1 MGVNNIRILIIR
13 FSSLGDIVLTKAL
26 VDQLRNIYP
35 NAEIDYLTKPAF
47 KQFVATYFT
56 VNSVFTEYKSF
67 SQLRNLSKRKY
78 DLVLDLHG
86 KLNSWLAKVI
96 IRGQKTVTYDKKRA
110 LRNKIVAHKTQ
121 MSINS
126 TVDLYNTVFDKLKVP
141 YIFIEPVIKVTT
153 KTSNLLPSKANMK
166 VVIFPG
172 ATHNTK
178 RIPKEKLISFIN
190 NYEHN
195 NTNFYLLGSKDEKEL
210 TQEIQKD
217 ITKAC
222 FDLAGNFNLVE
233 LVEAINEADLVIT
246 NDSGPMHIAAA
257 LRKAQIAFFG
267 STNVN
272 LGFRP
277 LNKKAIILTN
287 PISCSPCTLHGQ
299 KECPLKHFDCMESIQ
314 VKAILEAYQKLKN
327 MI

>member
-13 FSSLGDIVLTKAL
+13 FSSLGDIVLTKAI
-26 VDQLRNIYP
+26 VDQLKNIYP
-35 NAEIDYLTKPAF
+35 NAQIDYLTKPAF
-47 KQFVATYFT
+47 KQFVTTYFS
-56 VNSVFTEYKSF
+56 VNSVFTEYKSY

-78 DLVLDLHG
+78 NLVLDLHS
-86 KLNSWLAKVI
+86 KLNSWLAKRI
-96 IRGQKTVTYDKKRA
+96 IRGQKTVTYNKKRA
-110 LRNKIVAHKTQ
+110 LRNKIVAHKTEL
-121 MSINS
+121 SINS
-126 TVDLYNTVFDKLKVP
+126 TVDLYNTVFDKLKAP
-141 YIFIEPVIKVTT
+141 YTFIEPVIKVPT
-153 KTSNLLPSKANMK
+153 KTLNLLPSKANMN

-178 RIPKEKLISFIN
+178 RIPKQKLISFIN

-195 NTNFYLLGSKDEKEL
+195 NTNFYLLGSKGEKEL

-217 ITKAC
+217 ITKPS

-257 LRKAQIAFFG
+257 LRKPQIAFFG
-267 STNVN
+267 STNVT

-277 LNKKAIILTN
+277 LNKNAIILTS
-287 PISCSPCTLHGQ
+287 PINCSPCTLHGQ
-299 KECPLKHFDCMESIQ
+299 KECPLKHFDCMENIQ
-314 VKAILEAYQKLKN
+314 VRAIFEAYQKLKN